1 VGKPSAIRATAYAAL
16 AAGALILTLAG
27 APEALGHDRC
37 SARGAKTV
45 LSTAKARVFSVP
57 IRNGR
62 NYYGCIKGSRPI
74 RLTTAFTSPDPQVGS
89 VTVTTLRL
97 SGSFVA
103 WLQTEESDF
112 GVGEFS
118 QTIYV
123 RPLRRGGRKLTVSL
137 SERDTLAA
145 LALRGDGAVA
155 WIRSISDDDAEVDK
169 VDSTARKPTVLS
181 SAPGIDPSF
190 LSVDEDSVDWR
201 EGGSPK
207 SAPLR

>member
-1 VGKPSAIRATAYAAL
+1 
-16 AAGALILTLAG
+16 
-27 APEALGHDRC
+27 
-37 SARGAKTV
+37 
-45 LSTAKARVFSVP
+45 
-57 IRNGR
+57 
-62 NYYGCIKGSRPI
+62 
-74 RLTTAFTSPDPQVGS
+74 VGS

-123 RPLRRGGRKLTVSL
+123 RPLRRGGRKLTVRL
-137 SERDTLAA
+137 SERYTLAA

-155 WIRSISDDDAEVDK
+155 WIRSIPDDDAEVDK

-181 SAPGIDPSF
+181 SAPESIPAS
-190 LSVDEDSVDWR
+190 
-201 EGGSPK
+201 
-207 SAPLR
+207 